1 MLPGVMKERALKK
14 RPGIRKILSMTG
26 VDDTERNAVYRKNGD
41 GTGVPWVILSIE
53 VAAQAEQDSFQSA
66 RVTSFG
72 KIVPPPASS
81 VAQVI
86 SEQEMGCFRSG
97 N

>member
-1 MLPGVMKERALKK
+1 M
-14 RPGIRKILSMTG
+14 IG
-26 VDDTERNAVYRKNGD
+26 VDDTERKAVYRKNGD

-53 VAAQAEQDSFQSA
+53 VAAQGEQDSTQSA

-72 KIVPPPASS
+72 KIVPPPAGS

-86 SEQEMGCFRSG
+86 SEQYHPRKLVVLGQGAESSTEGSRG
-97 N
+97 RE